1 MEKWGTGETYSPTHT
16 RFASDLLV
24 DCRTDLLR
32 ISADLDQHRE
42 DEDALLALAD
52 ITEDLHALRASRR
65 LNRAEHFGALKAIA
79 AGDRTRIVAAAVYAQ
94 WISDSIRWEAARCE
108 KEIQAVLEAFADAD
122 DLTLIR
128 HATPLARE
136 VIAPGDPP
144 PPPTRLESADTL
156 PERARS
162 QLDSIQQWAGQA
174 AWAIGLSDTPTMKAL
189 CQHVATFRAWLLST

>member
-32 ISADLDQHRE
+32 ISTNLDQHRE
-42 DEDALLALAD
+42 DEDTLLALAD
-52 ITEDLHALRASRR
+52 TVDDLPALRASRR
-65 LNRAEHFGALKAIA
+65 LNRSEHFDALKAIA
-79 AGDRTRIVAAAVYAQ
+79 AGDRTRIVAAAEYAQ
-94 WISDSIRWEAARCE
+94 WISDSLRWEGARCE
-108 KEIQAVLEAFADAD
+108 KEIRSVCEAFADAD
-122 DLTLIR
+122 YLTLIQYEV
-128 HATPLARE
+128 PLARE
-136 VIAPGDPP
+136 VIAPGDAP
-144 PPPTRLESADTL
+144 PPPTRLQSADSL

-162 QLDSIQQWAGQA
+162 QLDSIQQLAGQA